1 MSKKILVTGAT
12 GTIGKAVVK
21 ELKAA
26 GAAFKAASRNVA
38 AGHEKLGSDTEV
50 VAFDFADPTTFNAA
64 TEGIDRV
71 FLLGP
76 PLTLEL
82 DKLLAPFIAH
92 LQIKGIKRVVY
103 FSALGAE
110 KMGDSLGFHTMIEQ
124 QLKRE
129 NFDYTILKPT
139 FFAQNFK
146 NYEWENITERG
157 ITFVTAGEGKAAFV
171 DVNDIAKVAAK
182 VLTTDGHTGKQY
194 QLTGPELLSYAEAAQ
209 ILTEVTGKPI
219 FYPNPSPDQYRGALA
234 AAGAPAFVADY
245 MINVYSIIA
254 TNEAALLTS
263 DVELLTGQKPTDL
276 KTVLQRDFAA

>member
-21 ELKAA
+21 ELKSA

-92 LQIKGIKRVVY
+92 LHIKGIKRVVY

-110 KMGDSLGFHTMIEQ
+110 KMGDSLGFHNIIEE

-129 NFDYTILKPT
+129 NFEYTILKPT

-182 VLTTDGHTGKQY
+182 VLTTDGHIGKQY

-245 MINVYSIIA
+245 MINVYSIISRH
-254 TNEAALLTS
+254 EAAVITN
-263 DVELLTGQKPTDL
+263 DVTLVTGQKPTDL
-276 KTVLQRDFAA
+276 KTVLQRDFAG